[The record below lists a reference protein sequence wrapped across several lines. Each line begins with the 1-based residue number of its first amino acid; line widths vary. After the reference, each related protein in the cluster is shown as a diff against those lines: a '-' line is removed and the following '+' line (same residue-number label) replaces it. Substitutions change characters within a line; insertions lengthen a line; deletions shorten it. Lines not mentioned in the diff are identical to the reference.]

1 MFDTILGVHGSAGKF
16 HDLFWCHRV
25 TSGMSEVE
33 MIWMFFQPSRIVQS
47 NPIENFDFRKQSP
60 SKGFST

>member
-1 MFDTILGVHGSAGKF
+1 MNGEIVSKVKNFVSGV
-16 HDLFWCHRV
+16 
-25 TSGMSEVE
+25 
-33 MIWMFFQPSRIVQS
+33 IVQS